1 MPPRAQGRDGHPR
14 LGPVIRRRGRALA
27 WDLFRC
33 GHGRGRPAP
42 AVGGPS
48 SRLGLVSLVLC
59 LGLITAG
66 AGLSPPA
73 SGEAVRTSHALS
85 LIGEPKY
92 GPDFRHLDYA
102 NPDAPKGGRLRLS
115 AIGGYDSLNPFIIKG
130 VAARGIG
137 LLYENLM
144 TSPRDDISAE
154 YGLIAESIEVPEDL
168 SWVAFKLRPGAR
180 WHDGT
185 PITADDVIFSFEIL
199 KEKGEP
205 FYRFYYANVT
215 KAEKLGPRQV
225 RFTFSG
231 PRNRELPQIMG
242 QLPVLPK
249 AYFATHDFEKT
260 SLEPP
265 LGSGPYRVKRLDPG
279 RSITYERVADYWGR
293 DLAINRGRFNFAT
306 IRYDY
311 YRDQT
316 VALEAFKAGKY
327 DYRDESTSKVW
338 ATGYD
343 FPALEAGL
351 VVREEVPHGRP
362 TGMQGYAF
370 NLRRAKFQDRAL
382 REALAYA
389 FDFEWTNKNLFY
401 GQYTRTRSY
410 FSNSELASSGPPPAE
425 ELALLEPFRDKLPP
439 ELFTAAYQPPSS
451 DGSGNVRANLRRG
464 MRLLREAGWTIRDN
478 RLIDPHT
485 GQPLEI
491 EFLLLSPAF
500 ERVVAPM
507 IRNLERLGVSSR
519 IRTVDSA
526 QYQNRVRD
534 FDFDII
540 VNSWGES
547 ESPGNEQR
555 EFWGSEAAG
564 RPGSRNVIGIEDE
577 VVDAL
582 IDRVIFAPDRDSL
595 ITATRALDRVLL
607 WGHYVIPQWHIRY
620 DRIAYWD
627 KFGKTGVVPKY
638 GTDVMA
644 WWSDEN
650 R

>member
-1 MPPRAQGRDGHPR
+1 MGRK
-14 LGPVIRRRGRALA
+14 VAALT
-27 WDLFRC
+27 L
-33 GHGRGRPAP
+33 
-42 AVGGPS
+42 AVMVAAGAAGA
-48 SRLGLVSLVLC
+48 
-59 LGLITAG
+59 AG
-66 AGLSPPA
+66 AGQK
-73 SGEAVRTSHALS
+73 VTRSHALS
-85 LIGEPKY
+85 LLGEPKY
-92 GPDFRHLDYA
+92 GPGFEQLEYA
-102 NPDAPKGGRLRLS
+102 DPNAPKGGELKLS

-130 VAARGIG
+130 EAANGIG
-137 LLYENLM
+137 LVYETLM
-144 TSPRDDISAE
+144 TSPRDDVAAE
-154 YGLIAESIEVPEDL
+154 YGLIAESIEVPEDQ
-168 SWVAFKLRPGAR
+168 SWAAFNLRPEAR

-185 PITADDVIFSFEIL
+185 PITPEDVIFSLETL
-199 KEKGEP
+199 KKKGRP
-205 FYRFYYANVT
+205 FFRFYYADVVT
-215 KAEKLGPRQV
+215 AEKVGPRKV
-225 RFTFSG
+225 KFTFSG
-231 PRNRELPQIMG
+231 GVNCELPQIMG
-242 QLPVLPK
+242 QLPIISK
-249 AYFATHDFEKT
+249 AYFTANDFEKT
-260 SLEPP
+260 SLDPP
-265 LGSGPYRVKRLDPG
+265 LGSGPYRVKDVDPG
-279 RSITYERVADYWGR
+279 RSITYQRVAQYWGR
-293 DLAINRGRFNFAT
+293 DLPINRGRYNFDT
-306 IRYDY
+306 LRYDY
-311 YRDQT
+311 YRDTT
-316 VALEAFKAGKY
+316 VELEAFKAGEY
-327 DYRDESTSKVW
+327 DYRAESVSKNW
-338 ATGYD
+338 ATAYD
-343 FPALEAGL
+343 SPAVRAGL
-351 VVREEVPHGRP
+351 IIKEEIPHQRP
-362 TGMQGYAF
+362 TGMQAF
-370 NLRRAKFQDRAL
+370 VFNTRRALFNDPRVRQ
-382 REALAYA
+382 ALAYA

-401 GQYTRTRSY
+401 GQYTRTLSY

-451 DGSGNVRANLRRG
+451 DGSGNVRANLRQG

-507 IRNLERLGVSSR
+507 IRNLERLGVDSR

-555 EFWGSEAAG
+555 EFWGTAAAG
-564 RPGSRNVIGIEDE
+564 RPGSRNVVGIEEE

-582 IDRVIFAPDRDSL
+582 IDRVIFAADREGL
-595 ITATRALDRVLL
+595 IIATRALDRVLL